1 MKGLN
6 LDYFLSGFVLY
17 LVKCRTMSP
26 TCEVTWESWIST
38 NREKQRVNNR
48 EKQRVNN
55 REKQRVNNRETS
67 VLSLF
72 CVCNLTFHLE

>member
-55 REKQRVNNRETS
+55 RETS